1 MSFLGE
7 LVSDPEFHLQRP
19 PESSGPAPLSSASS
33 SSEITAQIAESLGS
47 IEAVQSHHDDS
58 FSI

>member
-47 IEAVQSHHDDS
+47 I
-58 FSI
+58 